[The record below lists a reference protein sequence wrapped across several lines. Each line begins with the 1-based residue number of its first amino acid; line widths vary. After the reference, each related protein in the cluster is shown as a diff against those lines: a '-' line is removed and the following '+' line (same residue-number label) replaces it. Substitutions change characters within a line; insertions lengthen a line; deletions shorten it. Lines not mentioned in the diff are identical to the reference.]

1 MEESRMTS
9 SKGRTSSPV
18 RKGMFKWQW
27 IKFEGL
33 EDECSEMIIGQ
44 LSVSLKFK

>member
-9 SKGRTSSPV
+9 NKGRTPSPV
-18 RKGMFKWQW
+18 RKGVFQWQW

-44 LSVSLKFK
+44 LNASLKFK

>member
-9 SKGRTSSPV
+9 STGGTPSPV

-27 IKFEGL
+27 FKFEGL
-33 EDECSEMIIGQ
+33 EDKCSEMIIGQ
-44 LSVSLKFK
+44 LHVSLKFK